1 MLVPRFNPRGTKVR
15 KRLVTATGIQFELS
29 KMVKIDAEQIAQKE
43 TQNLKNLEKNSKGVV
58 YGQDEA
64 IENIVDKILVA
75 QAGLKP
81 R

>member
-1 MLVPRFNPRGTKVR
+1 MKNKLFQK
-15 KRLVTATGIQFELS
+15 KHKS
-29 KMVKIDAEQIAQKE
+29 KILNV
-43 TQNLKNLEKNSKGVV
+43 NSKGVV

-64 IENIVDKILVA
+64 IQGIVDKILVA